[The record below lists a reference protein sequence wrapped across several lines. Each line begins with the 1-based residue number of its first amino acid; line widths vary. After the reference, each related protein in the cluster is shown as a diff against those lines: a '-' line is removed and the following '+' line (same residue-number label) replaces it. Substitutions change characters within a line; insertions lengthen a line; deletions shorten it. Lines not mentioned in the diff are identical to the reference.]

1 MSGTIIKTENL
12 TKFYGKNKGIEDLS
26 LEVLSGE
33 IFGFLGPNGAGKS
46 TTIKILLNFIKP
58 TSGSASIFG
67 FNPLT
72 EIVKINREIGYLP
85 GEVHMYEQLSGEA
98 HLKFQ
103 AELRDNVK
111 WNFVEELGKRLQ
123 ANFKKPIKAL
133 SHGNKQKIALI
144 GALMHRPK
152 LLILDEPTTGLD
164 PLIQQEFYKIIDEAN
179 DAGTTIF
186 VSSHILPEV
195 ERICDRVAIIRD
207 GKLVITE
214 EIESL
219 KKRAERPIEV
229 YFKTRPK
236 KEDFEKIAGVT
247 QLIIEGNKVS
257 CTIKGSYDTFIK
269 TIAKYEVINVIT
281 QEPNLE
287 KIFLGYYSGEKN

>member
-58 TSGSASIFG
+58 TSGSASVFG